1 MIYKFQEIGK
11 LPVNVWVNKLE
22 CGKTF
27 GGDLCFKTKQNIKSC
42 KLKFG
47 KNKLEKAIKAVNAAE
62 MGEVNMEQSRGIIIY
77 FLSLI
82 RIFNSK

>member
-11 LPVNVWVNKLE
+11 LPVNVWVDKLE

-27 GGDLCFKTKQNIKSC
+27 GGSLFQNKAKYHKSC

-47 KNKLEKAIKAVNAAE
+47 KTKLEKAIKAVNAAE